1 MQKCEVCRLVFKSKS
16 GLQGHFL
23 SKQHQNR
30 TKSPELFD
38 TNSPQTPTKR
48 KTCMIELE
56 AVNLEV
62 PVLEAPGKWL
72 PQPRPKPCE
81 TQKKV
86 KKKTNNR
93 GSKRR
98 KHWSYGEQAPSTRCF
113 CHPPHL
119 AVIVY
124 GFGILN
130 QVEWF
135 NFMLWHLKS
144 SGSAQFQDWSS

>member
-1 MQKCEVCRLVFKSKS
+1 MHECE
-16 GLQGHFL
+16 
-23 SKQHQNR
+23 
-30 TKSPELFD
+30 
-38 TNSPQTPTKR
+38 
-48 KTCMIELE
+48 
-56 AVNLEV
+56 NLEV
-62 PVLEAPGKWL
+62 PVLEVPGKWL

-113 CHPPHL
+113 CHPPHI
-119 AVIVY
+119 AVIVYGFGILGGPCHSVTLPILLSWFMVCKSDASQCIAVRSPSQSCSHVY

-135 NFMLWHLKS
+135 NFMLWHPT
-144 SGSAQFQDWSS
+144 